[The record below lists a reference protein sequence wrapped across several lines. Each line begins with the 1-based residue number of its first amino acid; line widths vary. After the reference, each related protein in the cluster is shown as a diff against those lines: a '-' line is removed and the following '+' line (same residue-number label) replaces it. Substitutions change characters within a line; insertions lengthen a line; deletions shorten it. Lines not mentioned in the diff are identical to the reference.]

1 MKALSPIERGGEI
14 AKSGSDLPKPIKR
27 FGQEEWAAVCERIQ
41 DAAEYIQ
48 EIEASGIS
56 RRCRPRKIFANMQD
70 EIASANAVR
79 WRPSGCCRMCS
90 TGDQVCED
98 PRREKLQAAEDR
110 AREAED
116 WLNRISEAVRSNLN
130 FRRPRASG
138 GSYPPRLRLDGHGIA
153 APGTPLRIQARVQR
167 RG

>member
-1 MKALSPIERGGEI
+1 MAEGNRVVETRDRTLDAAPLLMTPTMRKELKALSPIERGGEI

-48 EIEASGIS
+48 EIEAS
-56 RRCRPRKIFANMQD
+56 RHQQEMQAQKIFANMQD
-70 EIASANAVR
+70 EIAAANARALAAERILHDVQHR
-79 WRPSGCCRMCS
+79 A
-90 TGDQVCED
+90 TNVVKTLED
-98 PRREKLQAAEDR
+98 KLQAAEDR

-130 FRRPRASG
+130 FP
-138 GSYPPRLRLDGHGIA
+138 
-153 APGTPLRIQARVQR
+153 
-167 RG
+167 